1 MIIKLTN
8 NEWEIIEH
16 RLSLSDA
23 IAEALTDDLDACRT
37 QEAEAKIIYNEVER
51 QVEEL
56 RASIE
61 ATKTIDIDSLRHYQ
75 REALKDCMEGSTF
88 FADIDDA
95 VFEGEMTKGKVKAL
109 RKAGHSLQRKLNE
122 AGIEGEMC
130 WD

>member
-95 VFEGEMTKGKVKAL
+95 VFEGEMTKGKVMAL

>member
-8 NEWEIIEH
+8 NEWEIIDH

-37 QEAEAKIIYNEVER
+37 QEVEAEIIYKEVER
-51 QVEEL
+51 QVEDL

-61 ATKTIDIDSLRHYQ
+61 ATKIIDTDSLRHYQ

-95 VFEGEMTKGKVKAL
+95 VFEGEFTKGKALAL
-109 RKAGHSLQRKLNE
+109 RKAGYSLERKLNE
-122 AGIEGEMC
+122 AGIEGSMC